1 MTFEAHKQFRILL
14 RDKKN
19 AMSADKVQQ
28 VGKVDY
34 APVYPRE
41 IVRRALELSSTAIIL
56 VDHVP
61 SGDPLPARSL
71 SR

>member
-19 AMSADKVQQ
+19 AMIADKVQQ

-56 VDHVP
+56 VDHRP